1 MGRYGLGQAAMKPDT
16 FCINGLCLVDGE
28 VSGKVLH
35 AITGLSFWGG
45 VDSATGIVIDRR
57 HPLHGQ
63 CLTGAIVA
71 IPSGRGSCS
80 ASGVMLEL
88 LRAGTAPAGLVFCE
102 EEQILTLAVIL
113 AEEVFG
119 QSIPVLQLNR
129 DDFARIGSFDHATIR
144 GAVISEST
152 AFPSQP
158 ATEVRE
164 KPALAPLMLTDA
176 DHTML
181 EGANGPA
188 RQAALKIIVR
198 IAESFGAPSLID
210 VERAHLDCCI
220 LTGPA
225 SVEIAERFRD
235 LGGIFAVPTTLN
247 AISTDLRNWKSF
259 NLDPEVASQ
268 SARQAK
274 AYMDMGAALSFT
286 CAPYLLENPPVPG
299 QQIAWAESNAVVFAN
314 SVLGART
321 QKYPDYL
328 DLCIA
333 LTGRA
338 PLAGCHQESG
348 RFATRVIALTG
359 IGAVDDSFYPLFGY
373 LAGLLSPN
381 DIPAITGL
389 EKYKPTADDLKG
401 FSAAFAT
408 TSAAPMFHI
417 AGVTPEAPTL
427 KDALGGHDPGMPVT
441 VTVEDLKNAWRTLNL
456 GDDNIIGLVALGNP
470 HFSSTE
476 LARLAI
482 LVEGLQK
489 SADVQLIVTTSRA
502 VLAQAE
508 ASGTMQRLDA
518 FGVRFITDTCWC
530 MLGQPVT
537 PPKRGGVIT
546 NSAKY
551 AHYGPN
557 LSAGSF
563 RYHSLEGCVEAACTG
578 RAPHE
583 MPTWLRSDEAA
594 PEHMKTQQPSV

>member
-1 MGRYGLGQAAMKPDT
+1 MKPGA
-16 FCINGLCLVDGE
+16 IQIRGRCLVDGE
-28 VSGKVLH
+28 ASGKVLH
-35 AITGLSFWGG
+35 ANTGLSFWGG
-45 VDSATGIVIDRR
+45 VDPQTGIVIDRR

-88 LRAGTAPAGLVFCE
+88 LRSGTAPAGLVFCE
-102 EEQILTLAVIL
+102 EEQILTLAVI
-113 AEEVFG
+113 AADEVFG
-119 QSIPVLQLNR
+119 TSIPVMQLNR
-129 DDFARIGSFDHATIR
+129 DSFALVGLLDDATIR
-144 GAVISEST
+144 GNTVNGNAAYPSNT
-152 AFPSQP
+152 ATAELLEQP
-158 ATEVRE
+158 AP
-164 KPALAPLMLTDA
+164 PALFLTDA
-176 DHTML
+176 DRAML

-188 RQAALKIIVR
+188 RQAALRIIVR
-198 IAESFGAPSLID
+198 MAEAFGAPCLID

-235 LGGIFAVPTTLN
+235 LGGNFAVPTSLN

-259 NLDPEVASQ
+259 GLDPDVAGQ
-268 SARQAK
+268 ATRQAK

-286 CAPYLLENPPVPG
+286 CAPYLLDNPPMLG

-338 PLAGCHQESG
+338 PLAGCHLASG
-348 RFATRVIALTG
+348 RFATRVIALSDV
-359 IGAVDDSFYPLFGY
+359 GAVDDSFYPLFGY

-389 EKYKPTADDLKG
+389 ETFNPTADDLKG

-408 TSAAPMFHI
+408 TSAAPMFHMI
-417 AGVTPEAPTL
+417 GVTPEAPTL
-427 KDALGGHDPGMPVT
+427 KDALGGHDPGSPAT
-441 VTVEDLKNAWRTLNL
+441 VTVEDLTNAWRTLNL
-456 GDDNIIGLVALGNP
+456 GNDNTIGLVALGNP
-470 HFSSTE
+470 HASMTE
-476 LARLAI
+476 LARLAR
-482 LVEGLQK
+482 LVEGRRK
-489 SADVQLIVTTSRA
+489 SSDVEVIVTTSRS
-502 VLAQAE
+502 VLGEVE
-508 ASGTMQRLDA
+508 ASGDRSRLSA

-530 MLGQPVT
+530 MLGEPVT
-537 PPKRGGVIT
+537 PPRRGGVIT

-563 RYHSLEGCVEAACTG
+563 HYHSLEGCVEAACTG
-578 RAPHE
+578 WVPRELPE
-583 MPTWLRSDEAA
+583 WLGSF
-594 PEHMKTQQPSV
+594 

>member
-1 MGRYGLGQAAMKPDT
+1 MSPET
-16 FCINGLCLVDGE
+16 VHINGRCLVDGHA
-28 VSGKVLH
+28 SGNVLH
-35 AITGLSFWGG
+35 ADTGLSFWGG
-45 VDSATGIVIDRR
+45 VDPQTGIVIDRR
-57 HPLHGQ
+57 HPLHGI

-88 LRAGTAPAGLVFCE
+88 LRAGTAPAGLIFCE
-102 EEQILTLAVIL
+102 EEQILTLAVI
-113 AEEVFG
+113 AADEVFG
-119 QSIPVLQLNR
+119 QSIPVVQLDR
-129 DDFARIGSFDHATIR
+129 DDFASVGSLKRATIR
-144 GAVISEST
+144 GDTVSADAT
-152 AFPSQP
+152 FPSSAP
-158 ATEVRE
+158 ATKLSDRSEH
-164 KPALAPLMLTDA
+164 LPLVLTHA
-176 DHTML
+176 DHAML
-181 EGANGPA
+181 DGANGPA
-188 RQAALKIIVR
+188 RQAALRIIVR
-198 IAESFGAPSLID
+198 MAEAFDAPCLID

-225 SVEIAERFRD
+225 SVETAERFRD
-235 LGGIFAVPTTLN
+235 QGGFFAVPTSLN

-259 NLDPEVASQ
+259 DLDPDVASQ
-268 SARQAK
+268 ATRQAK

-286 CAPYLLENPPVPG
+286 CAPYLLEKPPVLG

-338 PLAGCHQESG
+338 PLAGCHLESG
-348 RFATRVIALTG
+348 RLATRVINLSG

-373 LAGLLSPN
+373 LVGLLSPN

-389 EKYKPTADDLKG
+389 EKSSPTADDLKG

-408 TSAAPMFHI
+408 TSAAPMFHMI
-417 AGVTPEAPTL
+417 GVTPEAPTL
-427 KDALGGHDPGMPVT
+427 DVVLGGKDPGVPVIVT
-441 VTVEDLKNAWRTLNL
+441 VDDLKNAWRTLNL
-456 GDDNIIGLVALGNP
+456 GDDTTIGLLALGNP
-470 HFSSTE
+470 HFSTTE

-482 LVEGLQK
+482 LVEGRKK
-489 SADVQLIVTTSRA
+489 SPDVEVIVTTSRS
-502 VLAQAE
+502 VLGKVE
-508 ASGTMQRLDA
+508 ASGDRSRLSA

-530 MLGQPVT
+530 MLGEPVT
-537 PPKRGGVIT
+537 PPRRGGVIT

-563 RYHSLEGCVEAACTG
+563 RYHSLEGCVEAACSGKVPQKMPLWLVG
-578 RAPHE
+578 R
-583 MPTWLRSDEAA
+583 S
-594 PEHMKTQQPSV
+594 K